1 MSFIK
6 LVVCNES
13 PQENKS
19 SVWKMQILGN
29 LAVKVGCQG
38 KSQSLAVEAYTI
50 FFKWGE
56 PQESHGLNTVKFIL
70 LWC

>member
-1 MSFIK
+1 
-6 LVVCNES
+6 
-13 PQENKS
+13 
-19 SVWKMQILGN
+19 MQILGN